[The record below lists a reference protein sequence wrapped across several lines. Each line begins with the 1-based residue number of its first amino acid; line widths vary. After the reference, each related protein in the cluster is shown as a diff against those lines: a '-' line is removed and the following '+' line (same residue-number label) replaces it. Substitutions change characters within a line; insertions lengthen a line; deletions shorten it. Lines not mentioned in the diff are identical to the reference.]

1 MEAKK
6 VKKIEINI
14 IMLIVVLLYYIAI
27 IIFPSKISEPQMEIT
42 LKSIAA
48 VIMIISII
56 IFEIAYKKD
65 NGTIAIIGIETLIIA
80 IHTLLIIHIVNIA
93 NIGFDIYIKT
103 SIFLFSMYF
112 LIKSMIIY
120 TIEKKRYLNSLSD
133 IKEII
138 VNEPTKKEAKKS
150 NRKV

>member
-1 MEAKK
+1 MEVKK

-14 IMLIVVLLYYIAI
+14 IMLIIVLLYYIAI
-27 IIFPSKISEPQMEIT
+27 IILPSKISEPQMEIT

-48 VIMIISII
+48 VIMIVSII

-65 NGTIAIIGIETLIIA
+65 KGTIAIIGIETLIIA

-93 NIGFDIYIKT
+93 NIDFDIYIKT

-112 LIKSMIIY
+112 LIKSMILY
-120 TIEKKRYLNSLSD
+120 TIEKKQYLNSLSD

>member
-1 MEAKK
+1 MEVKK

-27 IIFPSKISEPQMEIT
+27 IILPSKISEPQMEIT

-93 NIGFDIYIKT
+93 NIGFDIYIKI
-103 SIFLFSMYF
+103 SIFLFSIYF